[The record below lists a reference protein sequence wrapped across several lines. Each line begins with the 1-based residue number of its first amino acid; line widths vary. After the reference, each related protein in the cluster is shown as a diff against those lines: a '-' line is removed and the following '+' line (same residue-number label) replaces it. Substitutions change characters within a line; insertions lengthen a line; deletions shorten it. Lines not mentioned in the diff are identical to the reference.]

1 VAADFAGIGD
11 EDDQMGDPHGATG
24 PGPPAGSARGPRRS
38 GAHGVRRPGAR
49 PGGRTTSPPISWL
62 VAALGL
68 VLLVA
73 GLVGAAAGW
82 AVPGLVIVFVA
93 GVTCLVAALVV
104 GRPAAVQAGG
114 DAEGRTA
121 FRFELS
127 PMVVEDILET
137 GLPAA
142 AAIYSFVHTQL
153 ADDARSRDVRT
164 RLQDQVV
171 KVVQQNAFNRP
182 VGAAEIERVLA
193 TGTQAERVLAFG
205 LMQGDTSLATVPR
218 LVRGIAHA
226 RSGNEQYHALLA
238 AKARWPALSDIER
251 DRLCG
256 LIRTAPYLDDG
267 EDRREL
273 KAELLDRCASAP
285 PADRCG

>member
-1 VAADFAGIGD
+1 
-11 EDDQMGDPHGATG
+11 MGDPHGATG
-24 PGPPAGSARGPRRS
+24 SGRFAASARTARRS
-38 GAHGVRRPGAR
+38 GAHGTRRTRSMPA
-49 PGGRTTSPPISWL
+49 GRTTWRSIRWF

-68 VLLVA
+68 VVVA
-73 GLVGAAAGW
+73 AGVAATAAGW
-82 AVPGLVIVFVA
+82 PAPGLVAVFAAAVACLTVADADADAGA
-93 GVTCLVAALVV
+93 GVV
-104 GRPAAVQAGG
+104 
-114 DAEGRTA
+114 DDEDDGRTA
-121 FRFELS
+121 FRLELS

-153 ADDARSRDVRT
+153 ADDDRSRDVKV

-171 KVVQQNAFNRP
+171 RMVQRNAFSRP

-193 TGTQAERVLAFG
+193 SGTQAERVLAFG
-205 LMQGDTSLATVPR
+205 LMQGDTTLATVPR
-218 LVRGIAHA
+218 LVQGIAHA

-238 AKARWPALSDIER
+238 TKARWPALSGVER

-256 LIRTAPYLDDG
+256 LIRSAPYLDDG

-273 KAELLDRCASAP
+273 KEELLHRCASGSP
-285 PADRCG
+285 VDGGG